1 MEGTLS
7 VKPMLT
13 PPRIRFGSSE
23 TSCLGVAKLWAVARG
38 RLVARS
44 SAVAPHVLLPA
55 VAMTLDAE
63 TMVKKL
69 SIDDKRK
76 LMVAEKV
83 WVYKSPGLLKEY
95 DPIESTKPENV
106 GMTALNMPLDMLND
120 YALKAAEKRLAR
132 GETSLVSVARLE

>member
-1 MEGTLS
+1 MGVS
-7 VKPMLT
+7 Q
-13 PPRIRFGSSE
+13 
-23 TSCLGVAKLWAVARG
+23 SCGPSRVGLL

-44 SAVAPHVLLPA
+44 SAVARHVLLPA
-55 VAMTLDAE
+55 VAMALDAE

>member
-1 MEGTLS
+1 M
-7 VKPMLT
+7 
-13 PPRIRFGSSE
+13 
-23 TSCLGVAKLWAVARG
+23 
-38 RLVARS
+38 RLVAPFT
-44 SAVAPHVLLPA
+44 AVFLRTLLLA
-55 VAMTLDAE
+55 VAMTLDAA

-83 WVYKSPGLLKEY
+83 WVYKSPGKLKEY